1 MTNESRRTRPTPRSI
16 PIGGLLLAVTL
27 LASSSAIAGEPPA
40 CSIDFSTSPC
50 LEKMIEKI
58 RARGWV
64 GIHLGADET
73 GSWRIR
79 AVLPESPAESA
90 GLRAN
95 DRLLALD
102 GVPYTKGRKAD
113 LEKIYDSMVPG
124 HEIVYT
130 VGREGGK
137 TRVKV
142 TLAPVPEHIVAQ
154 WIGKAVLES
163 FAHQHAEPPR
173 PPESPEPPRS
183 PKASGNP

>member
-1 MTNESRRTRPTPRSI
+1 MTNDLRTRTTPRSI
-16 PIGGLLLAVTL
+16 SIGGFLLVATL
-27 LASSSAIAGEPPA
+27 LASPSAFAGEPA
-40 CSIDFSTSPC
+40 CSVDFSANPC

-64 GIHLGADET
+64 GIHLGADES
-73 GSWRIR
+73 GSWRIQ
-79 AVLPESPAESA
+79 AVLPESPAERA

-102 GVPYTKGRKAD
+102 GVPYTKGRMAD
-113 LEKIYDSMVPG
+113 LEKIYESMVPG

-137 TRVKV
+137 TQVSV
-142 TLAPVPEHIVAQ
+142 TLESVPEHIVAQ

-163 FAHQHAEPPR
+163 FAHQRAAP
-173 PPESPEPPRS
+173 PEPPKP
-183 PKASGNP
+183 PKTPGNP